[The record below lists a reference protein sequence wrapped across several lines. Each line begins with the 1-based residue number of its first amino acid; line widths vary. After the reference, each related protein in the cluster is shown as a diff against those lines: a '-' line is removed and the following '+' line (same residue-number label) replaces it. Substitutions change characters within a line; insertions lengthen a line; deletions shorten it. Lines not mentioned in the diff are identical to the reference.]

1 MELKEYIKIIK
12 NDLKLIFIIALIT
25 SFSAFLFSF
34 LQPVKYETSLS
45 LLLSKDSSQMT
56 DDFKY
61 DGYYALEASGILAD
75 SIVQWIKSPELIS
88 SVYQKAQIDGKFK
101 NLKSYTKKITAK
113 KMSQQYI
120 EVKFETNNIDQ
131 ANKISVAIIDE
142 INNKIQN
149 IKKDS
154 EEEIAFLISNEN
166 PITIK
171 KEQNIFLNSII
182 GLISGVMLGI
192 FFVFFKRY
200 LKTDSLQN

>member
-12 NDLKLIFIIALIT
+12 NNLKLIFVITLIT
-25 SFSAFLFSF
+25 SFSAFLFSS
-34 LQPVKYETSLS
+34 LQPIKYETSLS
-45 LLLSKDSSQMT
+45 LLLSKDGSQLT

-75 SIVQWIKSPELIS
+75 SIVQWTKSPELVS

-101 NLKSYTKKITAK
+101 NLKSYTKKIIAK
-113 KMSQQYI
+113 KMSPQYI

-131 ANKISVAIIDE
+131 ANKISIAIIDE
-142 INNKIQN
+142 INGKIQKMKN
-149 IKKDS
+149 DS
-154 EEEIAFLISNEN
+154 EGEIAFLISNEN

-182 GLISGVMLGI
+182 GLISGIMLGI
-192 FFVFFKRY
+192 FLVFFRKY
-200 LKTDSLQN
+200 FETDPLQN

>member
-12 NDLKLIFIIALIT
+12 NNLKLIFVTALIT
-25 SFSAFLFSF
+25 SFSAFIFSS
-34 LQPVKYETSLS
+34 LQPAKYETSLS
-45 LLLSKDSSQMT
+45 LFLSKDKSQMT

-61 DGYYALEASGILAD
+61 DGYYALETSGIIAD
-75 SIVQWIKSPELIS
+75 SIVQWIKSPELVN
-88 SVYQKAQIDGKFK
+88 SVYQKAQIDGNFK

-113 KMSQQYI
+113 KMSPQYI

-131 ANKISVAIIDE
+131 ADKISTAIIDK
-142 INNKIQN
+142 INNKIQS

-154 EEEIAFLISNEN
+154 EGEIAFLISNEK

-182 GLISGVMLGI
+182 GLISGIILGI

-200 LKTDSLQN
+200 FKE

>member
-12 NDLKLIFIIALIT
+12 NNLKLIFVTALIT
-25 SFSAFLFSF
+25 SFSAFLFSS

-45 LLLSKDSSQMT
+45 LFLSKDKSQMT

-61 DGYYALEASGILAD
+61 DGYYALETSGIIAD
-75 SIVQWIKSPELIS
+75 SIVQWIKSPELVN
-88 SVYQKAQIDGKFK
+88 SVYQKAQIDGNFK
-101 NLKSYTKKITAK
+101 NLKSYAKKITAK
-113 KMSQQYI
+113 KMSPQYI

-131 ANKISVAIIDE
+131 ADKISTAIIDK
-142 INNKIQN
+142 INNKIQS

-154 EEEIAFLISNEN
+154 EGEIAFLISNEN

-182 GLISGVMLGI
+182 GLISGIILGI

-200 LKTDSLQN
+200 FKE

>member
-12 NDLKLIFIIALIT
+12 NNLKLIFVTALIT
-25 SFSAFLFSF
+25 SFSAFLFSS

-45 LLLSKDSSQMT
+45 LFLSKDKSQMT

-61 DGYYALEASGILAD
+61 DGYYALETSGIIAD
-75 SIVQWIKSPELIS
+75 SIVQWIKSPELVN
-88 SVYQKAQIDGKFK
+88 SVYQKAQIDGNFK
-101 NLKSYTKKITAK
+101 NLKSYAKKITAK
-113 KMSQQYI
+113 KMSPQYI

-131 ANKISVAIIDE
+131 ANKISTAIIDK
-142 INNKIQN
+142 IDNKIQS

-154 EEEIAFLISNEN
+154 EGEIAFLISNEN

-171 KEQNIFLNSII
+171 REQNIFLNSII
-182 GLISGVMLGI
+182 GLISGIILGI

-200 LKTDSLQN
+200 FKE

>member
-12 NDLKLIFIIALIT
+12 NDLKLIFVIAFIT
-25 SFSAFLFSF
+25 SFSAFLFSS
-34 LQPVKYETSLS
+34 LQPIKYETSLS
-45 LLLSKDSSQMT
+45 LLLSKDRSQLT

-75 SIVQWIKSPELIS
+75 SIVQWVKSPELIS
-88 SVYQKAQIDGKFK
+88 SVYQKAQIDGNFK
-101 NLKSYTKKITAK
+101 NLKSYTKKIIAK
-113 KMSQQYI
+113 KMSSQYI

-131 ANKISVAIIDE
+131 ANKISIAIVDE
-142 INNKIQN
+142 INGKIQKMKN
-149 IKKDS
+149 DS

-171 KEQNIFLNSII
+171 KEQNIFLNSIV

-192 FFVFFKRY
+192 FLVFFRRY
-200 LKTDSLQN
+200 FKADTLQN

>member
-12 NDLKLIFIIALIT
+12 NNLKLIFVTALIT
-25 SFSAFLFSF
+25 SFSAFLFSS

-45 LLLSKDSSQMT
+45 LFLSKDKSQMT

-61 DGYYALEASGILAD
+61 DGYYALETSGIIAD
-75 SIVQWIKSPELIS
+75 SIVQWIKSPELVD
-88 SVYQKAQIDGKFK
+88 SVYQKAQIDGNFK

-113 KMSQQYI
+113 KMSPQYI
-120 EVKFETNNIDQ
+120 EVKFETNNTDQ

-142 INNKIQN
+142 INSKIQK
-149 IKKDS
+149 IQEDS
-154 EEEIAFLISNEN
+154 EGEIAFLISNEN

-171 KEQNIFLNSII
+171 KEQNIFLNLII
-182 GLISGVMLGI
+182 GLISGMILGI

-200 LKTDSLQN
+200 LKTDSMQN

>member
-12 NDLKLIFIIALIT
+12 NNLKLIFVTALIT
-25 SFSAFLFSF
+25 SFSAFLFSS

-45 LLLSKDSSQMT
+45 LFLSKDKSQMT

-61 DGYYALEASGILAD
+61 DGYYALETSGIIAD
-75 SIVQWIKSPELIS
+75 SIVQWIKSPELVN
-88 SVYQKAQIDGKFK
+88 SVYQKAQIDGNFK
-101 NLKSYTKKITAK
+101 NLKSYAKKITAK
-113 KMSQQYI
+113 KMSPQYI

-131 ANKISVAIIDE
+131 ADKISTAIIDK
-142 INNKIQN
+142 INNKIQS

-154 EEEIAFLISNEN
+154 EGEIAFLISNEN

-171 KEQNIFLNSII
+171 REQNIFLNSII
-182 GLISGVMLGI
+182 GLISGIILGI

-200 LKTDSLQN
+200 FKE